1 MSLIANEHGGTIDK
15 FIGDAIMIFF
25 GDPESRGTKEDAL
38 ACVQMAMD
46 MRNRLDQL
54 QKHWETLGINKP
66 LQVRMGINTGY
77 CTVGNFGS
85 EERMDYTIVG
95 SEVNLAHRLES
106 HTDTNQILISQS
118 TQLLIKDE
126 IACTSKQEIQVKGF
140 SEPVLTYQVLGTKE
154 SIAQDARTITQEL
167 EGFALDI
174 DPALLENENKTMVRE
189 ILERALALVK
199 T

>member
-1 MSLIANEHGGTIDK
+1 
-15 FIGDAIMIFF
+15 
-25 GDPESRGTKEDAL
+25 
-38 ACVQMAMD
+38 
-46 MRNRLDQL
+46 
-54 QKHWETLGINKP
+54 
-66 LQVRMGINTGY
+66 
-77 CTVGNFGS
+77 
-85 EERMDYTIVG
+85 
-95 SEVNLAHRLES
+95 
-106 HTDTNQILISQS
+106 
-118 TQLLIKDE
+118 
-126 IACTSKQEIQVKGF
+126 VKGF